1 MSKKTTVLAVA
12 LAGIFSASAAQA
24 ELSGNV
30 AASSDYVWRGITQ
43 TNHASAVSGGID
55 YAHSSGLYVGGWA
68 SNIAADTEIDLYG
81 GYGYELSN
89 GLGLDAGYIA
99 YVYPA
104 NTIAD
109 FNEVYFGLSYAM
121 VSAKVSYDTDNKD
134 IYSEIAVSHS
144 TMGLDLGFHVGSYT
158 WDQEV
163 IGSKE
168 DYIDYNVS
176 VGKSVGEW
184 AWTATL
190 NGVDQG
196 LDGSDVNV
204 FPYFSISRS
213 FDL

>member
-1 MSKKTTVLAVA
+1 MSRKTTMLAAA
-12 LAGIFSASAAQA
+12 LAGIFVAGAAQA
-24 ELSGNV
+24 ELSGNI

-81 GYGYELSN
+81 GFGYELGN

-121 VSAKVSYDTDNKD
+121 VSAKVSYDIDNKD
-134 IYSEIAVSHS
+134 IYSEVALSHS

-176 VGKSVGEW
+176 VGKNVGDW

-204 FPYFSISRS
+204 FPYFSVSRS